1 MGGVFTVGSWVMLF
15 KELDKGTQEA
25 TDDLF
30 SDTTESIEDIASDP
44 EEKEAVITNIIERLH
59 AYREEERE

>member
-1 MGGVFTVGSWVMLF
+1 MLF